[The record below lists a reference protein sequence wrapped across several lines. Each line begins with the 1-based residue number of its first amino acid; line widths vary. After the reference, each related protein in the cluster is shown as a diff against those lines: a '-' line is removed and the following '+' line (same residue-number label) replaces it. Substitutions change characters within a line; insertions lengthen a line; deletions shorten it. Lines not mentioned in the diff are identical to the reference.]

1 MEDLF
6 ATVRCRRIAVELGF
20 EKMTLKNETLRCYF
34 INNPDSPYF
43 ESATFNHI
51 LQFIQTSLNKAR
63 LKQTGKLFMLVIED
77 VKSMETLLQLLQR
90 ISTAVKEK
98 EMIAKA

>member
-1 MEDLF
+1 M
-6 ATVRCRRIAVELGF
+6 TVLCPL
-20 EKMTLKNETLRCYF
+20 
-34 INNPDSPYF
+34 INTRPYF

-77 VKSMETLLQLLQR
+77 IKGMEALLQLLQR
-90 ISTAVKEK
+90 IATAVKEK